1 MLGSTPV
8 SFPRQRKEEKNNN
21 KHFYTLS
28 FLEFRETGL
37 FELGFFAK

>member
-8 SFPRQRKEEKNNN
+8 SFPRQRKEEKNNKN
-21 KHFYTLS
+21 FYTLS

-37 FELGFFAK
+37 FELGFFAT